1 MALFRRGRVWWM
13 GFSYH
18 GKQVRRSTE
27 VTDKKLAE
35 KIYHKVMVQIAEGK
49 WYPPE
54 AGADKT
60 VRELLERYLT
70 DYSAPNKAPTTHH
83 SDKSRAQ
90 HLIRAFGDLTLRE
103 MRPSLIAAHKSNR
116 RTDGAAAKT
125 INNELTLLSH
135 AFQLAVKE
143 WEWVAENPVQKVS
156 KEKVR
161 NLIERWLT
169 AEEEGRYGALVEQA
183 KAAALLGLDQPKVS
197 ALVRGRVE
205 GYSIDRLF
213 RFLTAL
219 GQRVEISVRPSAKG
233 TPSRTVVVT

>member
-13 GFSYH
+13 GFSYY

-90 HLIRAFGDLTLRE
+90 HLIQAFGDLTLRE
-103 MRPSLIAAHKSNR
+103 MRPSLLQRISRSDGLRVQRPR
-116 RTDGAAAKT
+116 RSTM
-125 INNELTLLSH
+125 N
-135 AFQLAVKE
+135 
-143 WEWVAENPVQKVS
+143 
-156 KEKVR
+156 
-161 NLIERWLT
+161 
-169 AEEEGRYGALVEQA
+169 
-183 KAAALLGLDQPKVS
+183 
-197 ALVRGRVE
+197 
-205 GYSIDRLF
+205 
-213 RFLTAL
+213 
-219 GQRVEISVRPSAKG
+219 
-233 TPSRTVVVT
+233 